1 MLKVKKWFFLD
12 LMNLMND
19 SHEEKEEMALS
30 QSQMITYVERE
41 ELDLS

>member
-1 MLKVKKWFFLD
+1 MLKGKKWFFLD
-12 LMNLMND
+12 LMND

-30 QSQMITYVERE
+30 QSQMIKYVEWE